1 MSNAGDPSGRASA
14 TGQRAA
20 AVPHVRRG
28 PGARPRARALVH
40 TQCKRWGTADLTARQ
55 GQRFA
60 GARFRC
66 RCGGFGRPQSG
77 RRCRSFH
84 ATFMPLGTF
93 SYQRGWRRMPQVPN
107 DFTQQQVNALRD
119 LAALSRRLAG
129 ELQDDWWRL
138 LAHAEKLEREIA
150 ELERPAP
157 AGGVVIPLRP
167 RRTVM
172 QQQQEPKPPAPAP
185 KDDNPEP

>member
-1 MSNAGDPSGRASA
+1 MASINRTQIQLLSSVA
-14 TGQRAA
+14 YA
-20 AVPHVRRG
+20 RG
-28 PGARPRARALVH
+28 AQALVV
-40 TQCKRWGTADLTARQ
+40 GALLVVFVA
-55 GQRFA
+55 FA
-60 GARFRC
+60 
-66 RCGGFGRPQSG
+66 
-77 RRCRSFH
+77 
-84 ATFMPLGTF
+84 
-93 SYQRGWRRMPQVPN
+93 WRILEPTPP
-107 DFTQQQVNALRD
+107 ALRD

>member
-1 MSNAGDPSGRASA
+1 
-14 TGQRAA
+14 
-20 AVPHVRRG
+20 
-28 PGARPRARALVH
+28 
-40 TQCKRWGTADLTARQ
+40 
-55 GQRFA
+55 
-60 GARFRC
+60 
-66 RCGGFGRPQSG
+66 
-77 RRCRSFH
+77 
-84 ATFMPLGTF
+84 
-93 SYQRGWRRMPQVPN
+93 MPQVPN